1 MPESSRSTVVVWAL
15 AAVLA
20 VVAGARFVGGH
31 DEAPVAPVRL
41 KPERGRHEARIYVHV
56 VGAVRRPGLM
66 TMSEGARVADALER
80 AGGPGPRADL
90 TVVNL
95 AARLAD
101 GQQIVV
107 PRAGA
112 ADASSG
118 SPPAAGSTPAGSTS
132 AGAASAPGGS
142 PSVAGSAPAGF
153 TPAGAAPG
161 GGVPGIHL
169 STATVEQ
176 PAGVDGYGPTLAQR
190 IIEYR
195 DEHGGFRSLAELA
208 QVDGIGEKRLATLRE
223 ALQL

>member
-1 MPESSRSTVVVWAL
+1 VPESSRSTIVVWAL

-20 VVAGARFVGGH
+20 VVAGVRFFGGN
-31 DEAPVAPVRL
+31 DEAPPAPVRL
-41 KPERGRHEARIYVHV
+41 APQRGRDEPRIYVHV

-66 TMSEGARVADALER
+66 TMSAGARVADALER

-90 TVVNL
+90 TAVNL

-112 ADASSG
+112 AGVAGVAGG
-118 SPPAAGSTPAGSTS
+118 SPSDAGSAPSGSTS
-132 AGAASAPGGS
+132 AAAP
-142 PSVAGSAPAGF
+142 
-153 TPAGAAPG
+153 PG
-161 GGVPGIHL
+161 GGVAGIHL

-176 PAGVDGYGPTLAQR
+176 LDGVDGIGPTLAQR

>member
-1 MPESSRSTVVVWAL
+1 MPESSRSTIVVWAI

-20 VVAGARFVGGH
+20 VVAGARLLGGD
-31 DEAPVAPVRL
+31 DEAPPAPVRL
-41 KPERGRHEARIYVHV
+41 SARGEDRAARIYVHV
-56 VGAVRRPGLM
+56 AGAVRRPGLM
-66 TMSEGARVADALER
+66 TMSAGSRVADALQR
-80 AGGPGPRADL
+80 AGGPRPRADL
-90 TVVNL
+90 TAVNL

-112 ADASSG
+112 ASG
-118 SPPAAGSTPAGSTS
+118 AAR
-132 AGAASAPGGS
+132 AGAGA
-142 PSVAGSAPAGF
+142 
-153 TPAGAAPG
+153 AAPG
-161 GGVPGIHL
+161 GAATGIHL

-176 PAGVDGYGPTLAQR
+176 LDGVDGIGPTLAQR

-195 DEHGGFRSLAELA
+195 DAHGGFRSLAELA